1 MQLAVQLGYDR
12 YVNFRGVT
20 TMTTVQIELPDTLVK
35 EARQAGLLTPE
46 AIESMLRQ
54 RLRAQHVG
62 ELREAIDKMAGSG
75 GTPMTMEEIEA
86 EIQAYRQ
93 ERRRASGA

>member
-1 MQLAVQLGYDR
+1 
-12 YVNFRGVT
+12 
-20 TMTTVQIELPDTLVK
+20 MTTVEFTLPDGLAM

-46 AIESMLRQ
+46 ALEAMLRE
-54 RLRAQHVG
+54 RLRARRIA
-62 ELREAIDKMAGSG
+62 ELRGAVDQMASG
-75 GTPMTMEEIEA
+75 GDAPMTMDEIQA